1 MTWANSSKPGALEDG
16 QCQDGLIIPMWRP
29 YTNLSL
35 GDRVARGLVY
45 FIAMCYL
52 FVGVSI
58 VADRFMGA
66 IETITSQEKEIRVK
80 KPNGD
85 VQIVVVRVWNE
96 TVANLSLMALG
107 SSAPEI
113 LLSIIEVYAK
123 NFEAGDLGP
132 GTIVGSAAF
141 NLFMIIGLCVYVIPD
156 GQVRKIKHLRVF
168 FVTATWSIFAYVWL
182 YIILAVI
189 SVGVVEVWEGILTF
203 LFFPM
208 TILTAYIADRRLLFY
223 KYISKQYRINRRGV
237 IVETEG
243 FSNNQNDIEMANKRA
258 DGQQLGSPGGGVD
271 NLGMKT
277 FDEEEMNDDVREFE
291 EHRRE
296 YIQLLRDLRKKHPD
310 LDMRAIEA
318 LAREELA
325 NSGPK
330 SRAFYRIQ
338 ATRKLTGGSNLAKKA
353 MDRATSDLSQVV
365 ASPSVPDSRLGVSE
379 GKIRIYFDPG
389 HYTVMENVGEFA
401 ASVRRDGGD
410 VSQSVQVD
418 YKTED
423 GSANAGT
430 DYIAVQGT
438 LTFLPGETLKTFN
451 VCVIDDDVF
460 EEDEHF
466 YIRLSNARPT
476 GTGNGSGRVSRS
488 GSSVSNS
495 AGKYRRELAQSGGV
509 VVTSPVNGDVPANNS
524 SSLSVQQQQQPANG
538 SSSSAAT
545 RSLSAPAIQQQAVST
560 LSEVDVELVAPFLAT
575 VMILDDDHCG
585 IFNLADKDVEL
596 VESVGTYDVKVL
608 RWSGARGRV
617 AVPYRTLEGTA
628 KEGKDYNTN
637 VGEVVF
643 ENNEIE

>member
-1 MTWANSSKPGALEDG
+1 MTWANSSKPAALEDG

-243 FSNNQNDIEMANKRA
+243 FSNQNDIEMANKRT
-258 DGQQLGSPGGGVD
+258 DGQLGSPGGGVD

-410 VSQSVQVD
+410 VTQSVQVD

-466 YIRLSNARPT
+466 YIRLSNARPA

-509 VVTSPVNGDVPANNS
+509 TAPVNGELPANNS

-637 VGEVVF
+637 VGEVIF